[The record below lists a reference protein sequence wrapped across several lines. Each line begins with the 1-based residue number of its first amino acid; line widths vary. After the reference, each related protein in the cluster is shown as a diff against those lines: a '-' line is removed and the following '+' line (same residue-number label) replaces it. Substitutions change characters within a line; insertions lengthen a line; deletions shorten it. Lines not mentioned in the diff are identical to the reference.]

1 MITKKS
7 RNIIYWLGL
16 GCLTV
21 LLLFFT
27 HIPVN
32 AISERSADPSG
43 RASQAQ
49 ALTSQ
54 RLASGEIAPK
64 HYTELEFSPLPEIQL
79 PEYLRYQ
86 LDNGMV
92 VYLVEDRDF
101 PLVSG
106 SALIRTGSRFEPQDQ
121 VGLAQLTGNMMRS
134 GGTKNHPPEELNL
147 ILEQNAASIE
157 SAINKTS
164 GTVNFHT
171 LTEDLDQVF
180 ELFAEVIRQPAFD
193 QEQLQL
199 IQNQQ
204 KGAIAR
210 RNDNPQEI
218 SQREFNK
225 LIYGAISPYARTT
238 EYETLNNI
246 SRNDVR
252 NFYSKFVRPEN
263 IILGIVG
270 DFDTSQMQTMVE
282 AKFGDWQVNTPA
294 PSLEIPTA
302 TQKYTDGVFLVDRP
316 NLTQSSVLLG
326 HLGGLLKSPDY
337 PQMSVLNG
345 VINGFGGR
353 LFNEVRSRQGLAYS
367 VYGMWNPNYDYPGTF
382 TAGGQTQSETTV
394 PFIQS
399 ILAELENLQNSPI
412 TEEELA
418 NAKESILNSFVFNFQ
433 TPSQTLSRLMRYE
446 YFGYP
451 EDFIFQ
457 YQEGIK
463 ATTVEDIQR
472 VAQKYLALDKI
483 VILVVGNASSINAS
497 LNNLSSQ
504 VRLVDISIPQPAI

>member
-1 MITKKS
+1 MHTYMITKKS
-7 RNIIYWLGL
+7 RSLIYWLSL
-16 GCLTV
+16 GCLSVILIFLTN
-21 LLLFFT
+21 
-27 HIPVN
+27 ISVN
-32 AISERSADPSG
+32 ATAHS
-43 RASQAQ
+43 
-49 ALTSQ
+49 
-54 RLASGEIAPK
+54 LAKNEIAPK
-64 HYTELEFSPLPEIQL
+64 HYDELEFSPLPEIQL

-92 VYLVEDRDF
+92 VYLVEDRDL
-101 PLVSG
+101 PLISG
-106 SALIRTGSRFEPQDQ
+106 SALIRTGSRFESQDQ
-121 VGLAQLTGNMMRS
+121 VGLAELTGNMMRN

-157 SAINKTS
+157 STINKTS
-164 GTVNFHT
+164 GTVGFST
-171 LTEDLDQVF
+171 LTEDLDTVF
-180 ELFAEVIRQPAFD
+180 ELFAEVIRQPSFNS
-193 QEQLQL
+193 EQLQL

-204 KGAIAR
+204 QGAIAR

-225 LIYGAISPYARTT
+225 LIYGAISPYARTK
-238 EYETLNNI
+238 EYETVNNI
-246 SRNDVR
+246 SRNDVL

-263 IILGIVG
+263 MILGIVG
-270 DFDTSQMQTMVE
+270 DFDTAQMQSMVE
-282 AKFGDWQVNTPA
+282 AKFGDWQVSTPA
-294 PSLEIPTA
+294 PSLEIPLA
-302 TQKYTDGVFLVDRP
+302 TQKYTDGIFLVDRP

-326 HLGGLLKSPDY
+326 HLGGLLNNPDY
-337 PQMSVLNG
+337 PQISVLNG

-367 VYGMWNPNYDYPGTF
+367 VFGVWNPNYDYPGTF

-399 ILAELENLQNSPI
+399 ILAELEKIQNNPI
-412 TEEELA
+412 SEAELA

-433 TPSQTLSRLMRYE
+433 NPSQTLSRLMRYE

-463 ATTVEDIQR
+463 ATTVEDVQR

-483 VILVVGNASSINAS
+483 VILVVGNASSINPS
-497 LNNLSSQ
+497 LESLSSK
-504 VRLVDISIPQPAI
+504 VTLVDISIPQPAI

>member
-1 MITKKS
+1 MIKKKS
-7 RNIIYWLGL
+7 RNLIYGLAL
-16 GCLTV
+16 GCLTL

-27 HIPVN
+27 NIPVN
-32 AISERSADPSG
+32 ALAPATTKGLAPD
-43 RASQAQ
+43 SQTL
-49 ALTSQ
+49 ALRELT
-54 RLASGEIAPK
+54 PK
-64 HYTELEFSPLPEIQL
+64 HYTELEFAPLPELQL

-101 PLVSG
+101 PLIG
-106 SALIRTGSRFEPQDQ
+106 GRAIIRTGSRFEPQDK

-164 GTVNFHT
+164 GTVSFST
-171 LTEDLDQVF
+171 LTEDLDKVF

-193 QEQLQL
+193 PEQLQL
-199 IQNQQ
+199 VQNQQ
-204 KGAIAR
+204 KGALAR

-238 EYETLNNI
+238 EYETLDNI
-246 SRNDVR
+246 SRDDVL

-270 DFDTSQMQTMVE
+270 DFETAQMQAMVE
-282 AKFGDWQVNTPA
+282 AEFGDWQVQTPLIA
-294 PSLEIPTA
+294 LEIPTA

-326 HLGGLLKSPDY
+326 HLGGLFKSPDY
-337 PQMSVLNG
+337 PQLSVLNG

-367 VYGMWNPNYDYPGTF
+367 VYGVWNPNYDYPGTF
-382 TAGGQTQSETTV
+382 TAGGQTQTETTV

-399 ILAELENLQNSPI
+399 ILAELEKIQNTPI

-433 TPSQTLSRLMRYE
+433 NPSQTLSRLMRYE

-457 YQEGIK
+457 YQEGIR

-472 VAQKYLALDKI
+472 VAQKYLNLDKI
-483 VILVVGNASSINAS
+483 VIMVVGNAASINPA
-497 LNNLSSQ
+497 LDGLSSK
-504 VRLVDISIPQPAI
+504 VTLVDISLPQPSI

>member
-1 MITKKS
+1 MTTKKS
-7 RNIIYWLGL
+7 RNIIYGLCL
-16 GCLTV
+16 GCLTI
-21 LLLFFT
+21 LLLFIT
-27 HIPVN
+27 NIPVTATSPE
-32 AISERSADPSG
+32 AIS
-43 RASQAQ
+43 QI
-49 ALTSQ
+49 TQ
-54 RLASGEIAPK
+54 RLSTEKIAPK
-64 HYTELEFSPLPEIQL
+64 HYTELEFSPPPEIRL

-101 PLVSG
+101 PLISG
-106 SALIRTGSRFEPQDQ
+106 SAVIRTGSRFEPQDK
-121 VGLAQLTGNMMRS
+121 VGLAQLTGNVMRS
-134 GGTKNHPPEELNL
+134 GGTINHPSEELNL

-157 SAINKTS
+157 SAISRTS
-164 GTVNFHT
+164 GTVSFST
-171 LTEDLDQVF
+171 LTEDLDTVL

-193 QEQLQL
+193 PEQLQL

-204 KGAIAR
+204 KGAISR

-225 LIYGAISPYARTT
+225 LIYGSLSPYARTT
-238 EYETLNNI
+238 EYETVDNI
-246 SRNDVR
+246 SREDVV
-252 NFYSKFVRPEN
+252 NFYEKFVRPEN

-270 DFDTSQMQTMVE
+270 DFETSQMQGMLE
-282 AKFGDWQVNTPA
+282 EKFGDWQVNLPA
-294 PSLEIPTA
+294 PTLDIPTA
-302 TQKYTDGVFLVDRP
+302 TQKYTSGVFVVDRP

-326 HLGGLLKSPDY
+326 HLGGLLKTPDY
-337 PQMSVLNG
+337 PQISVLNG

-367 VYGMWNPNYDYPGTF
+367 VYGIWNPNYDYPGTF

-394 PFIQS
+394 PFIES
-399 ILAELENLQNSPI
+399 ILAELEKVQDNLI
-412 TEEELA
+412 TEQELA

-451 EDFIFQ
+451 QDFIFQ
-457 YQEGIK
+457 YQKGIK

-483 VILVVGNASSINAS
+483 VILVVGNSASISPS
-497 LNNLSSQ
+497 LESLSPE
-504 VRLVDISIPQPAI
+504 VTFLDISIPQAAI

>member
-32 AISERSADPSG
+32 AISERSAS
-43 RASQAQ
+43 
-49 ALTSQ
+49 LTSQ

-101 PLVSG
+101 PLISG
-106 SALIRTGSRFEPQDQ
+106 RALIRTGSRFEPQDQ

-164 GTVNFHT
+164 GTVGFNT
-171 LTEDLDQVF
+171 LTEDLDTVF

-204 KGAIAR
+204 RGAIAR

-270 DFDTSQMQTMVE
+270 DFDTSQMQAMVE

-294 PSLEIPTA
+294 L
-302 TQKYTDGVFLVDRP
+302 R
-316 NLTQSSVLLG
+316 
-326 HLGGLLKSPDY
+326 
-337 PQMSVLNG
+337 
-345 VINGFGGR
+345 
-353 LFNEVRSRQGLAYS
+353 
-367 VYGMWNPNYDYPGTF
+367 
-382 TAGGQTQSETTV
+382 
-394 PFIQS
+394 
-399 ILAELENLQNSPI
+399 
-412 TEEELA
+412 
-418 NAKESILNSFVFNFQ
+418 
-433 TPSQTLSRLMRYE
+433 
-446 YFGYP
+446 
-451 EDFIFQ
+451 
-457 YQEGIK
+457 
-463 ATTVEDIQR
+463 
-472 VAQKYLALDKI
+472 
-483 VILVVGNASSINAS
+483 
-497 LNNLSSQ
+497 
-504 VRLVDISIPQPAI
+504 